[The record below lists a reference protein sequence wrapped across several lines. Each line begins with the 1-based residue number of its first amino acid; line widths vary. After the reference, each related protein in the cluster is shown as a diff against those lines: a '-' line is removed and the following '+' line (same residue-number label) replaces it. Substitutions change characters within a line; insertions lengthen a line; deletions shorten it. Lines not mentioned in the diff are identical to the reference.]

1 MVRSA
6 GPPFVRTRTNW
17 MAAEVRMADSITA
30 VMKIGR
36 NRGSVMLE
44 NC

>member
-6 GPPFVRTRTNW
+6 GPPFVRTSTNW
-17 MAAEVRMADSITA
+17 IAAEVRMADSITA
-30 VMKIGR
+30 VMKIGF
-36 NRGSVMLE
+36 NRGRVTWE

>member
-1 MVRSA
+1 MVVSA
-6 GPPFVRTRTNW
+6 GPPFVRISTNW
-17 MAAEVRMADSITA
+17 IAAEVRMADSITA

-36 NRGSVMLE
+36 SRGKVMCL

>member
-1 MVRSA
+1 
-6 GPPFVRTRTNW
+6 

-36 NRGSVMLE
+36 SRGSVIQV
-44 NC
+44 NCWSTDAPSISAAS